1 MTSEI
6 PTISSIISQL
16 PQNLQRRFDSLGKYV
31 RGIVDEESS
40 KTDTRVILSTE
51 EIQLIQLAALVYSLD
66 SFFRAGTR
74 SARNAATIFEQYELP
89 GFQVGSTVFTK
100 DNYNTRRGDL
110 LAENLQEAILGTNLG
125 KVIKNSSSM
134 RGLISTM
141 IREMNNG

>member
-6 PTISSIISQL
+6 PSVSSIISQL
-16 PQNLQRRFDSLGKYV
+16 PQNLQRRFESLGKYV

-40 KTDTRVILSTE
+40 KIDSRIILSTE
-51 EIQLIQLAALVYSLD
+51 EVQWIQLAALVFSLD

-74 SARNAATIFEQYELP
+74 SARNAATIFEQYDLT

-110 LAENLQEAILGTNLG
+110 FLSGSNTPPLCG
-125 KVIKNSSSM
+125 VIGLPHESSCQKKS
-134 RGLISTM
+134 
-141 IREMNNG
+141 